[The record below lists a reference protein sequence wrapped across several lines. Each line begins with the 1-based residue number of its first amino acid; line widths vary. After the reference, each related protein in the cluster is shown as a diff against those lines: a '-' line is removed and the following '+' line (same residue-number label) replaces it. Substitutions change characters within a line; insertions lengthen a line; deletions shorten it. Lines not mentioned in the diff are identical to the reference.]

1 MDAVAREVERVA
13 RSSTL
18 PALMDR
24 ETALLVA
31 LGMLIASSL
40 AIGISGWV
48 ILIRDRRPAGATH
61 QRADATEGP

>member
-1 MDAVAREVERVA
+1 
-13 RSSTL
+13 
-18 PALMDR
+18 MDR

-48 ILIRDRRPAGATH
+48 ILIRDRRPARGIH
-61 QRADATEGP
+61 HRADATEGP

>member
-1 MDAVAREVERVA
+1 
-13 RSSTL
+13 
-18 PALMDR
+18 MDR

-40 AIGISGWV
+40 AMGISGWV
-48 ILIRDRRPAGATH
+48 ILIRDRRPAGAIH

>member
-1 MDAVAREVERVA
+1 
-13 RSSTL
+13 
-18 PALMDR
+18 MDR

-61 QRADATEGP
+61 HRADATEGP